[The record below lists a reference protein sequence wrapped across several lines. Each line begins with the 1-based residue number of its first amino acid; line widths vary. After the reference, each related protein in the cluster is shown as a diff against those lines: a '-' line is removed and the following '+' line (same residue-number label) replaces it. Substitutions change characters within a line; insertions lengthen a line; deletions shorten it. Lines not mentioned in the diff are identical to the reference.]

1 MGCESTLPSAFMQ
14 PPLYS
19 RFERLSVGLF
29 PGSNVEKL
37 IRWVEIDWIN
47 PVVRLRKRTQNGMVV

>member
-1 MGCESTLPSAFMQ
+1 MQ

-19 RFERLSVGLF
+19 RFERLSVGFF
-29 PGSNVEKL
+29 PGSTVENL